1 MREDNDGALAEAG
14 WNEKEIV
21 VVLDDKAPSMVE
33 KYVRTKTALATSLML
48 TQRHANENGT
58 RMRQTRG
65 VECQTSLNMPNPDGL
80 IPF

>member
-33 KYVRTKTALATSLML
+33 KYTACAHKETRTR
-48 TQRHANENGT
+48 TQRE
-58 RMRQTRG
+58 
-65 VECQTSLNMPNPDGL
+65 
-80 IPF
+80 